1 MPFYI
6 NRYVKKIFNFLIL
19 YFVIFF
25 YFQLETVQLLL
36 QNGSNVNLRDS
47 DGDTPL
53 LLASRSGQ
61 IDMVRLLLD
70 NGNFYVYVYVYMFIC
85 L

>member
-1 MPFYI
+1 M
-6 NRYVKKIFNFLIL
+6 
-19 YFVIFF
+19 
-25 YFQLETVQLLL
+25 VQLLL

-70 NGNFYVYVYVYMFIC
+70 NGNVHI
-85 L
+85 